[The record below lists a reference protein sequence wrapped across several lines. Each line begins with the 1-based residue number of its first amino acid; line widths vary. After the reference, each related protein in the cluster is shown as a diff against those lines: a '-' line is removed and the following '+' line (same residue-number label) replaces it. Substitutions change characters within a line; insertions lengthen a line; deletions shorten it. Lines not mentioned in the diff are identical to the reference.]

1 MFMTKFFK
9 LALAGTM
16 VLAAAACQ
24 NEQLVPD
31 ETGVKEVTTQFVFN
45 VAAAPSTK
53 MSADIVQQNN
63 NFRGIQNAKLFCYK
77 TGIASG
83 TPYVLNTAAPAAG
96 DVKEYDLS
104 ALMSANQ
111 ISNAGTDNA
120 DESSNRILNLSIPVG
135 VDAVMVYG
143 KAIKTANSSDAE
155 AGCTYDYDF
164 RNPALGSTVS
174 STPSNTQ
181 FYAHPILDETNTTSY
196 NATGDLMIAVIN
208 FLLGTKV
215 EDDTNIDVGP
225 VGQKVHYDSLDELSW
240 SELGHQYEIDKYGSE
255 SRYENSP
262 ANVTNGVIFGQP
274 LEGLEEILGKCYYL
288 FTYIKPSSI
297 KESLGLDND
306 QWDAYVGT
314 DEWKAYVLAHFGE
327 KELAPLGEYRG
338 GSSFAVQKMIID
350 MYKIIK
356 AASESIPTT
365 TREGNAARLAEMI
378 LGRAEQFFSTSDGTY
393 KGKSIIQSALGASWQ
408 SSYADAADLNNYPG
422 SFGVPE
428 GAAQLGFHAQGD
440 DNGQGGTYPKDE
452 FFYYHPNNPLVNPT
466 MVRFEPRK
474 YLYPAELWYYVNS
487 PIRTTADDATVADF
501 PNGVNNWKV
510 ANWTDATWNTNSLTW
525 TSPGKVTSATR
536 AVAVTNSVNYGV
548 ALLKSVIKTSV
559 STLKDNRAALT
570 DETTDNSINVSG
582 SQIALTGVLV
592 GGVNPRMNWQFTRFY
607 TDAST
612 PTANDLYNF
621 DGVIYDSET
630 GDPVLPTGSNQIV
643 NYTLVYDNYNSS
655 DGGTVAAQND
665 VYLALQFIN
674 NGTAFWGRDN
684 MIPTGGTFY
693 LVGKLPKPTQT
704 QSDNLAWPADHQ
716 IPPLYGINGVDD
728 YSGVTG
734 DPKPGDSK
742 KIGRVFIQDFVT
754 TANITIGVDAL
765 KRAYYSVPDLRA
777 SQMSLGL
784 SIDLKWTP
792 GLEYSIN
799 F

>member
-1 MFMTKFFK
+1 M
-9 LALAGTM
+9 
-16 VLAAAACQ
+16 
-24 NEQLVPD
+24 
-31 ETGVKEVTTQFVFN
+31 
-45 VAAAPSTK
+45 
-53 MSADIVQQNN
+53 
-63 NFRGIQNAKLFCYK
+63 
-77 TGIASG
+77 
-83 TPYVLNTAAPAAG
+83 
-96 DVKEYDLS
+96 
-104 ALMSANQ
+104 
-111 ISNAGTDNA
+111 
-120 DESSNRILNLSIPVG
+120 
-135 VDAVMVYG
+135 
-143 KAIKTANSSDAE
+143 
-155 AGCTYDYDF
+155 
-164 RNPALGSTVS
+164 
-174 STPSNTQ
+174 
-181 FYAHPILDETNTTSY
+181 
-196 NATGDLMIAVIN
+196 
-208 FLLGTKV
+208 
-215 EDDTNIDVGP
+215 
-225 VGQKVHYDSLDELSW
+225 
-240 SELGHQYEIDKYGSE
+240 
-255 SRYENSP
+255 
-262 ANVTNGVIFGQP
+262 
-274 LEGLEEILGKCYYL
+274 
-288 FTYIKPSSI
+288 
-297 KESLGLDND
+297 
-306 QWDAYVGT
+306 
-314 DEWKAYVLAHFGE
+314 
-327 KELAPLGEYRG
+327 APLGEYRG

-365 TREGNAARLAEMI
+365 TREGNATRLAEML
-378 LGRAEQFFSTSDGTY
+378 LGKAEQFFSTSDGTY
-393 KGKSIIQSALGASWQ
+393 KGKSIIQAALGASWQ
-408 SSYADAADLNNYPG
+408 SSFADAADLNNYPG

-428 GAAQLGFHAQGD
+428 GAAQLGFHVQGD
-440 DNGQGGTYPKDE
+440 ENGQGGKYPKDE
-452 FFYYHPNNPLVNPT
+452 FYYHHPNNYPLVNPT
-466 MVRFEPRK
+466 MKEFDPRK

-510 ANWTDATWNTNSLTW
+510 ANWTDATWNTNSLAW
-525 TSPGKVTSATR
+525 ASPGKVTSATR
-536 AVAVTNSVNYGV
+536 AVAVTNSLNYGV

-582 SQIALTGVLV
+582 SQIALTGILV

-612 PTANDLYNF
+612 PTANELYFF

-693 LVGKLPKPTQT
+693 LVGKLPKPTQA
-704 QSDNLAWPADHQ
+704 QSDGLAWPEDHQ

-734 DPKPGDSK
+734 NPKPGDSK